1 MPSAVAKPEWRT
13 LLILDDECRVWRDVT
28 SKWLRLEDEAR
39 GRLLRASSAP
49 EPFRKKE
56 DLRGYAKRNIAHKA
70 GLSCL
75 ELGFPH
81 IFVMMSFRVAFFAAL
96 MAVVALVLQ
105 GCSDSTDDVVADS
118 NTTTTTL
125 EETNESAAEGN
136 ATTTPVA
143 DNNATTTVTTTV
155 AEGNSTTTSQESTT
169 TTSTTEAA
177 AEEANATNTSNLTL
191 LL

>member
-1 MPSAVAKPEWRT
+1 MHDHMNGVPQCGCGCVSVCASFSTIGFKQRVLHIARFFERGKRMPSLFFCWLSDRTRLAAQLPSLCKPPR
-13 LLILDDECRVWRDVT
+13 
-28 SKWLRLEDEAR
+28 
-39 GRLLRASSAP
+39 
-49 EPFRKKE
+49 
-56 DLRGYAKRNIAHKA
+56 
-70 GLSCL
+70 
-75 ELGFPH
+75 GFPH

-125 EETNESAAEGN
+125 EEKNESAAEGN
-136 ATTTPVA
+136 ATTTPVT

-177 AEEANATNTSNLTL
+177 AEEANATNTSNVTL